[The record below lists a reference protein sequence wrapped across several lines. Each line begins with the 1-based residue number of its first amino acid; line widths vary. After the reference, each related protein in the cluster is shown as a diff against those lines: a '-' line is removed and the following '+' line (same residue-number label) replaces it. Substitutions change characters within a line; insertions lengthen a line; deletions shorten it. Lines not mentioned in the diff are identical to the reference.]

1 MHDPPLFFFL
11 PAEGLSTCKCCDM
24 SLIMTHWRE
33 NTWQN
38 WTDFNYSVSMANT
51 TKRPSC
57 QVAGIDAIL
66 GKKKEKKKVKH
77 KRGRGPGQLP
87 AHLCLECVM
96 TGFMR
101 HAVSLK
107 QCCCKLAI
115 K

>member
-1 MHDPPLFFFL
+1 
-11 PAEGLSTCKCCDM
+11 M

-66 GKKKEKKKVKH
+66 GKKKKKKKSEAQTRQRTGTASSALV
-77 KRGRGPGQLP
+77 PGM
-87 AHLCLECVM
+87 CDD
-96 TGFMR
+96 R
-101 HAVSLK
+101 IHAACS
-107 QCCCKLAI
+107 QS
-115 K
+115 